1 MKIKQFSTSTLRP
14 SALSATA
21 PRLTKQFLTACALV
35 MLSACASGPKKF
47 AVKSEADGNLNRD
60 TGGKSLSVVVR
71 IYQLRDTKE
80 FQKLTFDTLAS
91 GRPESE
97 LLGNELL
104 SVSDLI
110 LVPGTEISATEP
122 LIDNTKHVGIVAF
135 FRKPDGH
142 YWRYLFDAETVRKE
156 GLSFRAQDC
165 YLVPVGIKPVPIPGQ
180 PENARPECSATAV
193 IPPRQTARPA
203 ALGTPAEKPS
213 NKSAQKSD
221 PRPIRLSDV
230 TLTSPKPTA
239 PVSGTVNLGGG
250 TTISVGNSS
259 AGAASSLSPATP

>member
-1 MKIKQFSTSTLRP
+1 MKIEQFSTSTLRSPP
-14 SALSATA
+14 SPIMAF
-21 PRLTKQFLTACALV
+21 RLTKQILTTAALIMLAACT
-35 MLSACASGPKKF
+35 SGPKKF
-47 AVKSEADGNLNRD
+47 TVKSEADANLNRD

-71 IYQLRDTKE
+71 VYQLRDAKE

-104 SVSDLI
+104 SMSDLI
-110 LVPGTEISATEP
+110 LVPGTETSAAEP
-122 LIDNTKHVGIVAF
+122 LVDNAKHVGIVAF
-135 FRKPDGH
+135 FRKPDSH

-165 YLVPVGIKPVPIPGQ
+165 YLVPVGIKPVAIPGQ
-180 PENARPECSATAV
+180 PENARPECGATAV
-193 IPPRQTARPA
+193 IPPRQAARQAATALPV
-203 ALGTPAEKPS
+203 EKPG

-221 PRPIRLSDV
+221 PRPFRLPDL

-239 PVSGTVNLGGG
+239 PISGTVNVGGN

-259 AGAASSLSPATP
+259 AGAVSSFSPATP

>member
-1 MKIKQFSTSTLRP
+1 MKIERFSTPTLLTPP
-14 SALSATA
+14 SPKRAF
-21 PRLTKQFLTACALV
+21 RLTQRIFTAAALV
-35 MLSACASGPKKF
+35 MLTACASGPKKF
-47 AVKSEADGNLNRD
+47 TVKSEADGNLNRD

-71 IYQLRDTKE
+71 VYQLRDVKE

-122 LIDNTKHVGIVAF
+122 LADNAKHVGIVAF
-135 FRKPDGH
+135 FRKPDSH

-165 YLVPVGIKPVPIPGQ
+165 YLVPVGIKPLPIPGQ

-193 IPPRQTARPA
+193 IPPRQTARQA
-203 ALGTPAEKPS
+203 AVAAPAEKAS

-221 PRPIRLSDV
+221 PRPRLPEV
-230 TLTSPKPTA
+230 TLTSPKLGA
-239 PVSGTVNLGGG
+239 PVSGTVNVGGN
-250 TTISVGNSS
+250 TTISVGNPS
-259 AGAASSLSPATP
+259 AGAVSSFSPASP